1 MWLVQVVDRT
11 LLVREVDEMPAATVA
26 AREDNN
32 GNEIEIEADEEF
44 QDKPEELHWIKNAC
58 LCSRI

>member
-32 GNEIEIEADEEF
+32 GNEIEIEAD
-44 QDKPEELHWIKNAC
+44 
-58 LCSRI
+58 